1 VIEMVTP
8 QPHEGAPLVQHAA
21 SPIELAIV
29 AWLHAKYHRTKS
41 EKTLTAYRTT
51 LASYRAVVQAAG
63 LDLDGDGAALAL
75 LAQQWAAL
83 GDVAPSTHNHRLAV
97 VSSFYRYAITQQLLP
112 GENPIERVDR
122 APVQAYAHAQPIRS
136 ADVRTRLKRI
146 PHTTLTGMRDYAL
159 LAVALQTGRRL
170 SELVGLRWR
179 AVHAEHERVTLTWER
194 AKGGKVLRDT
204 LPAPV
209 SRAVLRYLHALY
221 GAHLDRLPSD
231 APIWVSLSRRNHRA
245 ALGVQSVADICAR
258 WLGTSKVH
266 ALRHTFARTMEDQG
280 AKVSDIQQRLGH
292 RSLATTGLYLAAL
305 ASADNQHADA
315 LAGAFGFD
323 DEPRA

>member
-1 VIEMVTP
+1 MIEIGTIQKP
-8 QPHEGAPLVQHAA
+8 PGAPLIQHTGSAV
-21 SPIELAIV
+21 ELAIV
-29 AWLHAKYHRTKS
+29 AWLHAKYQRTKS
-41 EKTLTAYRTT
+41 EKTQTAYQTT
-51 LASYRAVVQAAG
+51 LASYRAVVHAAG

-75 LAQQWAAL
+75 LAQQWAAR

-97 VSSFYRYAITQQLLP
+97 VSSFYSYAIKQELLV
-112 GENPIERVDR
+112 GANPIERVDR
-122 APVQAYAHAQPIRS
+122 VPVQAYAHARPIRPG
-136 ADVRTRLKRI
+136 DVRAHLKEI
-146 PHTTLTGMRDYAL
+146 PRTTPVGMRDYAL

-179 AVHAEHERVTLTWER
+179 AVHEDSGRVTLTWER

-209 SRAVLRYLHALY
+209 SQALLRYLRSLY
-221 GAHLDRLPSD
+221 GADLGQLPGD
-231 APIWVSLSRRNHRA
+231 APIWVSFSRRNHRA
-245 ALGVQSVADICAR
+245 ALGGQSVADICAR

-266 ALRHTFARTMEDQG
+266 TLRHTFARTMEDHG
-280 AKVSDIQQRLGH
+280 AKVSDIQTRLGH
-292 RSLATTGLYLAAL
+292 SSLATTGLYLAAL

-323 DEPRA
+323 D